1 MPAVSGES
9 EEGEGLQSDTNV
21 SHVSDKKISGRNN
34 DFGMAPFWGDD
45 WEDLGPSTYIL
56 TFQIV
61 DVEQEIHIMEKIIVK
76 HDNLILRHIIT
87 NQLREGATSS
97 FKVLAFVVV

>member
-1 MPAVSGES
+1 MHPMC
-9 EEGEGLQSDTNV
+9 LT
-21 SHVSDKKISGRNN
+21 KISGRNN
-34 DFGMAPFWGDD
+34 DFGMGPFWGDD

-61 DVEQEIHIMEKIIVK
+61 DVEQEIHIIEKIIVK